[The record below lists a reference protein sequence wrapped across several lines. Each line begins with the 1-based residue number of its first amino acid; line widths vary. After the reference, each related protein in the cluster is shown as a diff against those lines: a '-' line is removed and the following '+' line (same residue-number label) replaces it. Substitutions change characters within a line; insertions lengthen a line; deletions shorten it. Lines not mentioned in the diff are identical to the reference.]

1 MRKSSDIWDVDN
13 FLIILFAISA
23 GLQILYT
30 IFMELPT
37 AMSKA
42 KTENRQL
49 PLSVILCARNEE
61 ENLLKNLETV
71 LNQDYPTFEVI
82 AVDDA
87 STDNS
92 LHVLKAFQ
100 KSHPQLKIV
109 TVLENERYIL
119 SKKYALTL
127 GIKAAQYE
135 HLVLTDADCRPMSSE
150 WLKCMS
156 SFYVAGKNMVLGF
169 GGYKRD
175 RGVLN
180 ALIRLDTAQIALNYM
195 GMARIGMPYMGVGRN
210 LSYHRDLFFE
220 NKGFGA
226 HQHLRSGDDDL
237 FVSAVAKKGRVS
249 IGLDLSA
256 STQSEA
262 KTTLKEWVL
271 QKSRH
276 LTTAP
281 EYDLKTKS
289 HLLLLHGS
297 RYLFHL
303 SFAMLMLLS
312 LHWPIILG
320 VYISWWILHAS
331 SLYLF
336 GKRMKD
342 NDLFLFS
349 LLGEYLLLLLYPY
362 FAWSSLGYKNLV
374 WKN

>member
-1 MRKSSDIWDVDN
+1 MSALLVSI
-13 FLIILFAISA
+13 FFISA
-23 GLQILYT
+23 GIQILYSVCL
-30 IFMELPT
+30 ELPT
-37 AMSKA
+37 SLSKS
-42 KTENRQL
+42 KTEVNDH

-61 ENLLKNLETV
+61 ENLLHNLELV
-71 LNQDYPTFEVI
+71 LCQDHPNYEVI
-82 AVDDA
+82 VVDDA
-87 STDNS
+87 STDGS
-92 LHVLKAFQ
+92 IHLLRAFQ
-100 KSHPQLKIV
+100 KNYPHLRVV

-127 GIKAAQYE
+127 GIKAARHE
-135 HLVLTDADCRPMSSE
+135 RLVLTDADCRPLSNQ
-150 WLKCMS
+150 WLRNMAS
-156 SFYVAGKNMVLGF
+156 YYVKGKNMVLGF

-210 LSYHRDLFFE
+210 LSYHKDLFFE

-237 FVSAVAKKGRVS
+237 FVSAVAKKGRVN

-262 KTTLKEWVL
+262 KKSLREWIL

-276 LTTAP
+276 LTTAS
-281 EYDLKTKS
+281 EYNLRAKS
-289 HLLLLHGS
+289 FLALLHGS
-297 RYLFHL
+297 RYVFHMSFLLLLLLGSHWWLFV
-303 SFAMLMLLS
+303 
-312 LHWPIILG
+312 G
-320 VYISWWILHAS
+320 VYVSWWILHGTA
-331 SLYLF
+331 LYLF

-349 LLGEYLLLLLYPY
+349 LVGEYLLLLIYPY
-362 FAWSSLGYKNLV
+362 FAWSSLGYKNFV